1 MNQKDRN
8 GSGAGH
14 SGWRRTAL
22 GQPLLLIDTPAAGLS
37 VRYLRNFLRGG
48 RTDTNPTN
56 QNAASPSPRVWID
69 HGCVQIDPFC
79 GPLKRPRP
87 QIPINYREGH

>member
-1 MNQKDRN
+1 MNKKDRN
-8 GSGAGH
+8 GYGAGH

-56 QNAASPSPRVWID
+56 QNAATPSSPPGLD
-69 HGCVQIDPFC
+69 
-79 GPLKRPRP
+79 
-87 QIPINYREGH
+87 